1 MMLFHLE
8 DNIFRQSATPLDR
21 DHGCRSCRECRAC
34 ECSSLWVTVATGAN
48 YPHFGFVGPVL
59 RDVIQD
65 HLQFTEEIMDTARG
79 VIRSVERQIRVNRV
93 DLLDDHHF
101 VGVHVR

>member
-1 MMLFHLE
+1 MWV
-8 DNIFRQSATPLDR
+8 
-21 DHGCRSCRECRAC
+21 
-34 ECSSLWVTVATGAN
+34 SLATGAN

-59 RDVIQD
+59 RDVLRD
-65 HLQFTEEIMDTARG
+65 RLQFTDEIMETVRG
-79 VIRSVERQIRVNRV
+79 VIRAVERRVRVNRL

>member
-1 MMLFHLE
+1 MMFFGLK
-8 DNIFRQSATPLDR
+8 ISKCRQSVTPLDR
-21 DHGCRSCRECRAC
+21 DHGCLSCRDCEAC
-34 ECSSLWVTVATGAN
+34 DCSSLWVTVATGAN
-48 YPHFGFVGPVL
+48 FPHFGFVGPVL

-65 HLQFTEEIMDTARG
+65 HLQFTEEIMETARG
-79 VIRSVERQIRVNRV
+79 IIRSVKRQVRISRV